1 MPHRPICIAGTC
13 TLLSKTPLTWCRF
26 LFNKTLCWLIR
37 SVLIGSIGL
46 CPNLSLASALP
57 TTLRVAHVDLDYVY
71 DPDPLQT
78 RRNTDVLVRR
88 IIALGV
94 NTVFLQAFAD
104 PTGDGL
110 IRALYFPNRHLPMR
124 ADLFKPVSDRLRN
137 EAGVVVFA
145 WMPVLAFDLRKDLPR
160 VRRWQPGTGS
170 AGDTD
175 TRQYQRLSPFDADAR
190 SAIEEIYE
198 DLSRHTLLDGLLF
211 HDDALLGDFEDASD
225 AALTTYKTHGFPASV
240 RALRADARLFQRW
253 TRLKTRTLTQF
264 TLRLLDRA
272 QAGQTQR
279 VMTARN
285 IYARPV
291 LDPESRAWFSQD
303 FDDFLSHYDVVAV
316 MAMPLMEGIT
326 AHASTAW
333 IDTLIDV
340 VATHPQGLAKTL
352 FELQTKDWSLPDNP
366 AVQANLFE
374 QWLIRLQA
382 KGVRHIGYYPDD
394 FHRNEPVLEQVRP
407 YLTAP

>member
-1 MPHRPICIAGTC
+1 MGLA
-13 TLLSKTPLTWCRF
+13 LNASSATPL
-26 LFNKTLCWLIR
+26 
-37 SVLIGSIGL
+37 SQ
-46 CPNLSLASALP
+46 P
-57 TTLRVAHVDLDYVY
+57 LRVTHVDLDYVY
-71 DPDPLQT
+71 DPDPAQT
-78 RRNTDVLVRR
+78 LRNIDLLVQRITD
-88 IIALGV
+88 LGV

-104 PTGDGL
+104 PSGDGL

-145 WMPVLAFDLRKDLPR
+145 WMPVLAFDLRNDLPR
-160 VRRWQPGTGS
+160 VLRWRPGTRT
-170 AGDTD
+170 AADTD
-175 TRQYQRLSPFDADAR
+175 TQQYQRLSPFDADAR

-198 DLSRHTLLDGLLF
+198 DLSRHARLDGLLF
-211 HDDALLGDFEDASD
+211 HDDALLGDFEDAGD
-225 AALTTYKTHGFPASV
+225 AALAAYQTDELPGSIP
-240 RALRADARLFQRW
+240 ALRADAATFQRW

-264 TLRLLDRA
+264 TLRLRNRA
-272 QAGQTQR
+272 QAEQAQP

-285 IYARPV
+285 IFARPV

-303 FDDFLSHYDVVAV
+303 FDDFLSHYDIVAV

-326 AHASTAW
+326 PQASAAW

-352 FELQTKDWSLPDNP
+352 FELQTKDWSLPDSP

-374 QWLIRLQA
+374 QWLKRLQA

-394 FHRNEPVLEQVRP
+394 FYRNEPALERIRP